1 MAFTTAFARRGVH
14 ESGPFRLPAG
24 AKARRAGQSARKRKA
39 GFDAAGMKRKKE
51 VQKVSDS
58 ITVNTSP
65 RVRTDGEWSRL
76 MFDMEIALL
85 PAVLFAAYQFGMDA
99 VKVIA
104 VSVLACVLTEW
115 IYEVC
120 LKKKVRIANGTAVV
134 TGLLLGLTLPAG
146 VNLYVPI
153 VGGIFATLVV
163 VLLYGG
169 YGQHFMIPALA
180 SRCFLLISFSS
191 QMTTYTVDGI
201 SSATPLAVMQQGG
214 TPDLMDMLIGT
225 VNGCIG
231 EVSAIAILIGLVYL
245 LIRRAAKWITPLV
258 YVAVFVIYLGL
269 FGGHGFDMNYIGAQ
283 VLGGGFLFSVV
294 FFTSD
299 LVINPKT
306 ALGQVIYGVFLGLLT
321 GLYRTMSQA
330 PESVSYAVICCN
342 LLVPLI
348 DKFLPGKE
356 KEAA

>member
-1 MAFTTAFARRGVH
+1 M
-14 ESGPFRLPAG
+14 S
-24 AKARRAGQSARKRKA
+24 
-39 GFDAAGMKRKKE
+39 DAL
-51 VQKVSDS
+51 S
-58 ITVNTSP
+58 VNASP

-85 PAVLFAAYQFGMDA
+85 PATLFAAYQFGMDA
-99 VKVIA
+99 VIVIA
-104 VSVLACVLTEW
+104 ASVLACVLTEW
-115 IYEVC
+115 LYEVC

-153 VGGIFATLVV
+153 IGGIFATLIV

-169 YGQHFMIPALA
+169 YGQHFMVPALA
-180 SRCFLLISFSS
+180 ARCFLLISFSS

-214 TPDLMDMLIGT
+214 TPELMDMLVGT

-245 LIRRAAKWITPLV
+245 LVRRAAKWITPLV

-269 FGGHGFDMNYIGAQ
+269 FGGHGFDMNYIGVQ
-283 VLGGGFLFSVV
+283 VLGGGFLFSVA
-294 FFTSD
+294 FFASD

-321 GLYRTMSQA
+321 GLYRTMSST

-342 LLVPLI
+342 LLIPLI
-348 DKFLPGKE
+348 DKFLPGKG

>member
-1 MAFTTAFARRGVH
+1 M
-14 ESGPFRLPAG
+14 S
-24 AKARRAGQSARKRKA
+24 
-39 GFDAAGMKRKKE
+39 DAL
-51 VQKVSDS
+51 S
-58 ITVNTSP
+58 VNASP

-85 PAVLFAAYQFGMDA
+85 PATLFAAYQFGMDA
-99 VKVIA
+99 VIVIA
-104 VSVLACVLTEW
+104 ASVLACVLTEW
-115 IYEVC
+115 LYEVC

-153 VGGIFATLVV
+153 IGGIFATLIV

-169 YGQHFMIPALA
+169 YGQHFMVPALA
-180 SRCFLLISFSS
+180 ARCFLLISFSS

-214 TPDLMDMLIGT
+214 TPALMDMLVGT

-245 LIRRAAKWITPLV
+245 LVRRAAKWITPLV

-269 FGGHGFDMNYIGAQ
+269 FGSHGFDMNYIGAQ
-283 VLGGGFLFSVV
+283 VLGGGFLFSVA
-294 FFTSD
+294 FFASD
-299 LVINPKT
+299 LVINPTT